1 MSVLRAAHI
10 CRWNPRTPLG
20 GEFVLAWA
28 AHKSCLMMS
37 DKDIG
42 APWCQP
48 LGQEAIN
55 FGMAMLGKGCE
66 RKCEALGQEEL
77 SRSFFPSSW
86 TTFRNTLKELCKQQ
100 TEGQEPCCLR
110 KRDVCPQVMVFLLP
124 NAAHL
129 CEISPALLVCFC
141 CWVIEE
147 TTKPAERTLIWGGWF
162 VCLVWESAMKIWGK
176 LSKTKQ
182 SFFLGS

>member
-1 MSVLRAAHI
+1 MNTTWRGICHSLGCSQIMPDDVRQGHWSSLVPASRA
-10 CRWNPRTPLG
+10 G
-20 GEFVLAWA
+20 
-28 AHKSCLMMS
+28 
-37 DKDIG
+37 
-42 APWCQP
+42 
-48 LGQEAIN
+48 
-55 FGMAMLGKGCE
+55 GMAMLGKGCE
-66 RKCEALGQEEL
+66 RKCEALGQAEL
-77 SRSFFPSSW
+77 SRSVFPSSW